1 MRLQKTV
8 TVERPLDKAFA
19 YLSDFATTT
28 EGDPGT
34 VRTVRIRRVIL
45 QTAHRGCRVVSLR
58 RRPLGTGLTAAAHA
72 THAPPVAA

>member
-8 TVERPLDKAFA
+8 TVERPLDKVFA

-34 VRTVRIRRVIL
+34 VRTVRIRPKSIL

-58 RRPLGTGLTAAAHA
+58 RRPLGNPG
-72 THAPPVAA
+72 